1 MEQEEQLRI
10 EYSEDEKKYIAAKH
24 ARLTVIEKQYQE
36 PRTEFD
42 GMTYAQYY
50 ESNEKGANTYIEP
63 KKDKYDNNFQSGTV
77 RSKLFAILSAISNL
91 NLSPDISAFNDDNNE
106 IESLGN
112 SIENI
117 IYKTEEL
124 EGDEEKKILRQ
135 YELLKQG
142 TVFVEEVWKTK
153 SIVKKNL
160 KGKFDGSLAVQWSE
174 TIKKSL
180 PQPERNILSGL
191 GVYLGDIRQ
200 YFITNQPDLFT
211 VEVMP
216 YENAKAI
223 YGSWERWKYVPK
235 NIVRNPITDG
245 KQNTQYGW
253 HITEVDDGQVEI
265 IKYQNKGSN
274 EFCIFINGILMT
286 PMNLPFLW
294 GWDDYN
300 IVQQNLEP
308 ITMTFA
314 YGKSLVARIKG
325 NVAIYDHLL
334 RLAVEKTEK
343 SFDPPRAN
351 LSGRLLSSKMFKAR
365 NIVNGIRP
373 EQVPVFDQNTSNN
386 GMTNAEMMLINKLQ
400 ETNDFNSVSPNFQGQ
415 QKSGDTTA
423 TESVLAQRQA
433 EASIGVITNMCG
445 LLEEKLAWLRLYNIL
460 QNWFEPTG
468 TVVDSAKGE
477 IVKKYRSISRI
488 APIKDRGI
496 GVNVVMVDDT
506 EYGGSKEEQLVES
519 KKIKAMEKEFEENS
533 GKPTKIDRI
542 NPNYLKTAKIIW
554 QITIVPK
561 QKKNSDL
568 SKVMNKEFIAG
579 LQAFA
584 PVISVGWD
592 YVADDYATIWEKDK
606 SKLFPNGANQMPM
619 QPIQGEAGVSP
630 VEQGSMAGVPAP
642 EKSVTNMKI

>member
-10 EYSEDEKKYIAAKH
+10 EYSEEEKEYVAAKH
-24 ARLTVIEKQYQE
+24 ARLTVIERQYQE

-153 SIVKKNL
+153 NIVKKNL
-160 KGKFDGSLAVQWSE
+160 KGKFNGSLAVEWSE

-223 YGSWERWKYVPK
+223 YGKWDRWKYVPK

-274 EFCIFINGILMT
+274 EFCVFINGILMT
-286 PMNLPFLW
+286 PINLPFLW

-343 SFDPPRAN
+343 SFNPSRAN
-351 LSGRLLSSKMFKAR
+351 LSGRLLSSKMFKAG
-365 NIVNGIRP
+365 NVVNGIRP
-373 EQVPVFDQNTSNN
+373 EQVPIFDQNTSNN

-460 QNWFEPTG
+460 QNWFDPTG
-468 TVVDSAKGE
+468 TVVDEARGE
-477 IVKKYRSISRI
+477 IVNKYRSIART
-488 APIKDRGI
+488 APIQDRGI
-496 GVNVVMVDDT
+496 GVNIVRADDKSYT
-506 EYGGSKEEQLVES
+506 SDDVLR
-519 KKIKAMEKEFEENS
+519 MEKDYEKQS
-533 GKPTKIDRI
+533 GKPTKITIIDPEWI
-542 NPNYLKTAKIIW
+542 KTAKIIW

-568 SKVMNKEFIAG
+568 SKVMFKEFMANLML
-579 LQAFA
+579 LQ
-584 PVISVGWD
+584 PVIGIGWD
-592 YVADDYATIWEKDK
+592 YAAEELATVWEKDK
-606 SKLFPNGANQMPM
+606 SKLFPKGSTQPPM
-619 QPIQGEAGVSP
+619 QPTQGANGGATVAP
-630 VEQGSMAGVPAP
+630 VENGSMAGVPDLNGT
-642 EKSVTNMKI
+642 TNMKV

>member
-10 EYSEDEKKYIAAKH
+10 EYSKEEKEYVAAKH
-24 ARLTVIEKQYQE
+24 ARLTVIEKQYQD
-36 PRTEFD
+36 PRDEFD

-160 KGKFDGSLAVQWSE
+160 EGKFNGDIAIKWSE

-200 YFITNQPDLFT
+200 YFISNQPDLFT

-216 YENAKAI
+216 YENAKSI
-223 YGSWERWKYVPK
+223 YGKWERWKYVPK
-235 NIVRNPITDG
+235 KIVRNPIIDG

-253 HITEVDDGQVEI
+253 HITEVDEGQVEI

-343 SFDPPRAN
+343 SFNPPRAN
-351 LSGRLLSSKMFKAR
+351 LSGRLLSSKMFKAG
-365 NIVNGIRP
+365 NVVNGIRP
-373 EQVPVFDQNTSNN
+373 EQVPIFDQNTSNN

-400 ETNDFNSVSPNFQGQ
+400 ETNDFNSVSPGFQGQ

-477 IVKKYRSISRI
+477 IVKKYRSIART
-488 APIKDRGI
+488 APIQDRGI
-496 GVNVVMVDDT
+496 GVNIVRADDKSYT
-506 EYGGSKEEQLVES
+506 SKDVLG
-519 KKIKAMEKEFEENS
+519 MEKDYEKQS
-533 GKPTKIDRI
+533 GKPTKITIIDPEWI
-542 NPNYLKTAKIIW
+542 KTAKIIW
-554 QITIVPK
+554 QIAIVPK

-606 SKLFPNGANQMPM
+606 SKLFPSGSTQPAM
-619 QPIQGEAGVSP
+619 QPVQGEAGVSP
-630 VEQGSMAGVPAP
+630 VEQGSMAGIPDVNKAT
-642 EKSVTNMKI
+642 TNMKL